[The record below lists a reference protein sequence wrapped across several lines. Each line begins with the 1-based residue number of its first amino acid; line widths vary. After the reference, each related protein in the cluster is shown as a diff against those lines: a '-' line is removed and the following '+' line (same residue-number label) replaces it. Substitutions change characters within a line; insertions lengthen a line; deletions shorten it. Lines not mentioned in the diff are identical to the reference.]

1 MLADNKQL
9 DFASFLDVLHDHS
22 MVENC
27 QKELEAALVAHDRSR
42 SGYVSAA
49 DIRQILTSMGERL
62 SRNEG
67 EMRPLALSLS
77 WVVVVVFFF
86 WVLSCVKVWVD
97 AYVG

>member
-1 MLADNKQL
+1 MSAHPNTVCVYTSQLCVCVLADNKQL

-27 QKELEAALVAHDRSR
+27 QKELEAALVAQDRSR
-42 SGYVSAA
+42 SGYISAA

-67 EMRPLALSLS
+67 EMKPL
-77 WVVVVVFFF
+77 
-86 WVLSCVKVWVD
+86 VLS
-97 AYVG
+97 